1 MILTVPHLMKWLEL
15 STRHVFNLIVDLSI
29 GKLALSYWV
38 FFDLKFALL
47 MTLDENLSQTNIGT
61 DRITETRV

>member
-1 MILTVPHLMKWLEL
+1 MKWLEL

>member
-1 MILTVPHLMKWLEL
+1 M
-15 STRHVFNLIVDLSI
+15 
-29 GKLALSYWV
+29 SYWV

-47 MTLDENLSQTNIGT
+47 MTLDENVSQTNIGA